1 MKKGLIGLLILLLS
15 ALVQSAYGA
24 GGDVASVNGK
34 AITAVASVL
43 GKANAAILTIG
54 GKPCADGDSAPSA
67 IFSDDFETNDF
78 SAWTSEVDTE
88 SQLSI
93 ASSNCHA
100 GSYCSRYAY
109 TNTADAYTQ
118 KTLAQNYTEAYVQ
131 FWFRVNDVTAVDD
144 GSGGQQTMLWMGTTG
159 GVKQMEA
166 NARVGASPYDF
177 VTVRTLYTD
186 DASNANVID
195 VTLNPSADTW
205 YCYRAYRKKSTGVD
219 QADGIL
225 RVWVS
230 TTCGGGTP
238 AEVTTIDDD
247 EEDIWGI
254 IRLGESSSNAW
265 VTSNET
271 VFLYD
276 DILFD
281 QGAP

>member
-24 GGDVASVNGK
+24 AGDAATVNGK
-34 AITAVASVL
+34 AVADIS
-43 GKANAAILTIG
+43 TING
-54 GKPCADGDSAPSA
+54 VTGTSIGTICGKPYTDSA

-100 GSYCSRYAY
+100 GSYCSQYAY

-186 DASNANVID
+186 DATNANTID

-254 IRLGESSSNAW
+254 IRLGESSSNGW